1 MPKSNCQRS
10 DIMQVRATRVGKDTA
25 LAQIVKLVEAAQM
38 SKAPIQAF
46 ADYVSSVFVPIV
58 VALAAITCVCWWVS
72 SLQRMS
78 HCLYVWTYRDR

>member
-1 MPKSNCQRS
+1 MAKTCTAQQTCCRYFPSIRS
-10 DIMQVRATRVGKDTA
+10 HQLCHVQVRATRVGKDTA

-58 VALAAITCVCWWVS
+58 VVLAAITCVCW
-72 SLQRMS
+72 
-78 HCLYVWTYRDR
+78 

>member
-1 MPKSNCQRS
+1 M
-10 DIMQVRATRVGKDTA
+10 GKDTA

-58 VALAAITCVCWWVS
+58 VALA
-72 SLQRMS
+72 S
-78 HCLYVWTYRDR
+78 HHLPLLVEYLAPFIGT

>member
-1 MPKSNCQRS
+1 M
-10 DIMQVRATRVGKDTA
+10 GKDTA

-58 VALAAITCVCWWVS
+58 VALAAITCVCWYAP
-72 SLQRMS
+72 
-78 HCLYVWTYRDR
+78 CLDACYIAQSVNTHRPFVAQQALSV

>member
-1 MPKSNCQRS
+1 
-10 DIMQVRATRVGKDTA
+10 MQVRATRVGKDTA

-58 VALAAITCVCWWVS
+58 VTLAAITCICW
-72 SLQRMS
+72 
-78 HCLYVWTYRDR
+78 